1 MHALLRRLKDINAP
15 ALAVL
20 IVLFFALLMNGAN
33 SAAGAALLS
42 IAALVSL
49 AIAAAAATGRALK
62 GFVATNWLSIAAA
75 LIFLSLAFLSTQPSV
90 PWFERTHPLWAMLGD
105 GAWPGSI
112 SPYRTL
118 EGAVALLSV
127 FAAYALGAL
136 LAPDSKAR
144 DWAGR
149 WLVGIAIIYT
159 FAGLYLFFAT
169 PTSSGARLDVGVS
182 SANAAAA
189 LFGVLALIAAALL
202 VRAAR
207 GRLEGKIE
215 MSLPSGWRWA
225 GFALKAPMSSAAM
238 LLLFACLLLTAS
250 RGGLLATLAG
260 FLIFAAAIATQSMKH
275 VGARGGVLL
284 APIAIV
290 AGAFALLFARGG
302 EDVMQR
308 FALAAEDLEMRR
320 ALADAHW
327 RFVMDRPLFGHGL
340 NTYHELNTLAAT
352 PENWRALRAP
362 GSTHNIFIQV
372 LEETGVVGLGLWALM
387 LATPIFRAISR
398 IARRRSGAEW
408 AAAAFAAT
416 ALLLLHGVVDFTL
429 QVPAIAALYAFILGM
444 TLGRAERRTA

>member
-1 MHALLRRLKDINAP
+1 MHALLRRLKDVNAA

-20 IVLFFALLMNGAN
+20 IVLFLALLLNGAN

-42 IAALVSL
+42 IGALAGL
-49 AIAAAAATGRALK
+49 AIATLAAPRSALK
-62 GFVATNWLSIAAA
+62 GLAAANWLSITAA
-75 LIFLSLAFLSTQPSV
+75 LAFLALALLTTLPNLIW
-90 PWFERTHPLWAMLGD
+90 PERTNSLWTMLGD
-105 GAWPGSI
+105 GHWPASI

-118 EGAVALLSV
+118 EGAASLLSA

-136 LAPDSKAR
+136 LSPDSKAR

-149 WLVGIAIIYT
+149 WLVIFAIVYA
-159 FAGLYLFFAT
+159 FVGLYLFFAT
-169 PTSSGARLDVGVS
+169 AGANGARLDVGVS

-189 LFGVLALIAAALL
+189 LFGVLALVAMALL
-202 VRAAR
+202 VRAGR
-207 GRLEGKIE
+207 GRLGGDVET
-215 MSLPSGWRWA
+215 SLPSGWGWA
-225 GFALKAPMSSAAM
+225 GFALKAPMSFAAM

-250 RGGLLATLAG
+250 RGGLVATLAG
-260 FLIFAAAIATQSMKH
+260 ILIFAAAIATQSVKNA
-275 VGARGGVLL
+275 GARGGILL
-284 APIAIV
+284 APIAII
-290 AGAFALLFARGG
+290 AATFALLFARGG

-308 FALAAEDLEMRR
+308 FALAAEDLEVRR

-327 RFVMDRPLFGHGL
+327 SFVTERPLFGYGL
-340 NTYHELNTLAAT
+340 NTYHELNALAAT

-372 LEETGVVGLGLWALM
+372 LEETGAAGLGLWALM

-398 IARRRSGAEW
+398 IAGRRSGAEW

-444 TLGRAERRTA
+444 TVGRGERRAP